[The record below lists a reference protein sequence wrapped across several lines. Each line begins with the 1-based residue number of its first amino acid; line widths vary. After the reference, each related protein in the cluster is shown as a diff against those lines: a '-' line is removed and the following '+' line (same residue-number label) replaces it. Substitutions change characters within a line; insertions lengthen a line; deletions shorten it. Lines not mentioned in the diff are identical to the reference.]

1 MNYPHSGFA
10 STASRFEE
18 LPILRASLLQR
29 TAASRGYGSCADNFL
44 RLDCNKTWPG
54 ALLPLRQ
61 LFGDGRVI
69 VSADLEEFSE
79 FAAARGTQLFRM
91 AYLLAGDRHAAE
103 DLTQTTLG
111 KLYAAWSKVSRADNP
126 VAYSR
131 TVMVRTYVAS
141 QRKTRW
147 ERATAEVPDPGRYG
161 EDTALR
167 LTLFA
172 ALAELSGRD
181 RAIVVLRYWEDHSV
195 EDTATMLG
203 VSSGT
208 VRTRSQRALLKLRA
222 RLGTEISELTGR

>member
-1 MNYPHSGFA
+1 
-10 STASRFEE
+10 
-18 LPILRASLLQR
+18 
-29 TAASRGYGSCADNFL
+29 
-44 RLDCNKTWPG
+44 
-54 ALLPLRQ
+54 
-61 LFGDGRVI
+61 
-69 VSADLEEFSE
+69 
-79 FAAARGTQLFRM
+79 M

-111 KLYAAWSKVSRADNP
+111 KLYAAWAKVSRADNP

-131 TVMVRTYVAS
+131 TVMVRSYVAS
-141 QRKTRW
+141 KRKIHLELPTSV
-147 ERATAEVPDPGRYG
+147 VPDGGRPG

-195 EDTATMLG
+195 EDTAATLG

-208 VRTRSQRALLKLRA
+208 VRTRSQRALAKLRA
-222 RLGTEISELTGR
+222 RLGSDISELSGL